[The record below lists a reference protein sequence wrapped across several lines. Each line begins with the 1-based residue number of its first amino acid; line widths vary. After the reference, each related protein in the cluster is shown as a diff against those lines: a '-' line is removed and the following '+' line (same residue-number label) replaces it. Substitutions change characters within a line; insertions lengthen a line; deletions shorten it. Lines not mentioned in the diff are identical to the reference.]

1 MWNPGIIAVVVGVA
15 IAIDAMLPSV
25 VSELGQKRR
34 ITVAG
39 AAALIAWGTLY
50 FVLYLVER
58 IRSGMSTY

>member
-1 MWNPGIIAVVVGVA
+1 
-15 IAIDAMLPSV
+15 MLPSV

-34 ITVAG
+34 VTVAG